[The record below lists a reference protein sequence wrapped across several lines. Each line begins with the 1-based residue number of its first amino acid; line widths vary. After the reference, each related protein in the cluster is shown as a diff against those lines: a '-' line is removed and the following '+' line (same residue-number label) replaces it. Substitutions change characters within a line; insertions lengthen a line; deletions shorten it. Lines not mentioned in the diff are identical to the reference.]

1 MALQV
6 LDKVVASRDIRR
18 YRTVVAK
25 AGTPGIVVD
34 AQATSGAV
42 SYTVQFRLPT
52 VSCGVVNVP
61 RVCMDDICSA
71 GTTGNQS
78 PPPLRLVIDAHP
90 VSNVT

>member
-6 LDKVVASRDIRR
+6 FDKVVASRDIRR

-25 AGTPGIVVD
+25 TGSMGIIVD
-34 AQATSGAV
+34 AQVTPSAV

-61 RVCMDDICSA
+61 RVCMDDVCSA

-78 PPPLRLVIDAHP
+78 RRLVIDPNRA
-90 VSNVT
+90 SSAT